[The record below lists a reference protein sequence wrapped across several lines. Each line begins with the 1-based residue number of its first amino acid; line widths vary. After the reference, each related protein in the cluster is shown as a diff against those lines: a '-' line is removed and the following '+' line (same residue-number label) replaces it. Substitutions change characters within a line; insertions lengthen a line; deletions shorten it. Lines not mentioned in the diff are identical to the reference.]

1 MPQLVITRDS
11 KLYKEWVFPHAD
23 IMMIGGAPTNTL
35 VLPDRSQK
43 VSQYHAAIVRA
54 PGPGECYFIRD
65 LGSRNGTFVNGERIM
80 GDRVVRAGDEIRLGK
95 TRCSLRDQAQG
106 PATLTETVQAPPDLT
121 RREREVLLALC
132 RPVFSE
138 DVFTEP
144 AATREIAAELFVTDA
159 AVKQHLMHL
168 YDKFGI
174 HEEGE
179 RRRARLA
186 NEAIR
191 RGAVTLADL
200 KPPTGRE

>member
-1 MPQLVITRDS
+1 LVPLDGDRVTVGKDPANDVPLSFDPTVSR
-11 KLYKEWVFPHAD
+11 LHA
-23 IMMIGGAPTNTL
+23 
-35 VLPDRSQK
+35 VLERLPSGW
-43 VSQYHAAIVRA
+43 I
-54 PGPGECYFIRD
+54 IRD